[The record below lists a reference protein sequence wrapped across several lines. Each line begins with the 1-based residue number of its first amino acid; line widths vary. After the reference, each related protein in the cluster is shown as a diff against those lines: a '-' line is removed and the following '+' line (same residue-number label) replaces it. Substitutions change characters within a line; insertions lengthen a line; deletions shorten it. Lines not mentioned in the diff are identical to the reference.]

1 MKKIVVWYNPNK
13 DIYYYRI
20 VRGIFYER
28 YDYVPGAV
36 NNYGHVI
43 VVVILFY
50 SLELTKT
57 ESERYKR
64 FKRNKYA
71 SFFKI

>member
-1 MKKIVVWYNPNK
+1 MKKLVIWYNPNK

-28 YDYVPGAV
+28 YDYKEGSV

-43 VVVILFY
+43 VLIIPIYNIKINTPKPHNFLH
-50 SLELTKT
+50 SLSSKC
-57 ESERYKR
+57 S
-64 FKRNKYA
+64 
-71 SFFKI
+71 SFLK

>member
-28 YDYVPGAV
+28 YDYVCGSI
-36 NNYGHVI
+36 NNYGHIIVCVI
-43 VVVILFY
+43 PVYNIEFSKPL
-50 SLELTKT
+50 KH
-57 ESERYKR
+57 
-64 FKRNKYA
+64 KRNKYA
-71 SFFKI
+71 SFFHF